1 MTIFSSLQTISS
13 LLLEDSLQQLHP
25 LTFIQPMLEHGE
37 LFINLTRADYEKTGD
52 LTLSLNTPTYVVH
65 STLTDY
71 IRTLRVSI
79 SNVTL
84 KRTTLASLATI
95 DSSFYTT
102 TGTPTLYYEVGNTIL
117 GFYPVPDGAYTAKV
131 TYLAAPPTDVTD
143 FTTSPKIQTLLH
155 TLLPHYVASIGY
167 AREGKIEEAVEHLK
181 SFMGGLGLPLNKKF
195 SAILRQKRR
204 ENQEFKPIPEISQ

>member
-1 MTIFSSLQTISS
+1 MTIFSSLQTTSS
-13 LLLEDSLQQLHP
+13 LLLEDSLLQIHP

-71 IRTLRVSI
+71 IRALRVSI
-79 SNVTL
+79 DNITL

-102 TGTPTLYYEVGNTIL
+102 TGTPTLYYNIGATLL
-117 GFYPVPDGAYTAKV
+117 GFYPVPSGTFTAKV

-167 AREGKIEEAVEHLK
+167 AREGEVEKGIEQLK
-181 SFMGGLGLPLNKKF
+181 AFVKSLGLPLNKRL
-195 SAILRQKRR
+195 SAILRQKRK
-204 ENQEFKPIPEISQ
+204 ENQEFKPITEISE